1 MATKDS
7 AESSAILPGWWRRHA
22 PAARAFPLRQRI
34 VAAAL
39 GVACA
44 VLLFVLAV
52 PPAHSTALPRPG
64 AGSSNSYLLLDV
76 LRMLTG
82 VAAADVDPA
91 QAQAHPSGGIRN

>member
-1 MATKDS
+1 MTTKDS
-7 AESSAILPGWWRRHA
+7 ADGSALLQPWWRRCF
-22 PAARAFPLRQRI
+22 PAARALPLRQRM

-44 VLLFVLAV
+44 IILFVAAV
-52 PPAHSTALPRPG
+52 PPAHSTVATPG
-64 AGSSNSYLLLDV
+64 AGSSVSYLLLDA

-91 QAQAHPSGGIRN
+91 QPRPRPSGGIRN